1 MAFSRYACAVDHL
14 FKVGQVLASI
24 SPVWGDT
31 WTMLLLLS
39 IAVATSFAASLVPFV
54 FPVVP
59 VLLFLFSGRCPIA
72 AVLIRRSLR
81 SGFLLSRRLL
91 DLKGRRQFTLLDQA
105 LLEQVVHCR
114 HLVVLVAI
122 EALSCVVF
130 LEAVAFKVS
139 EKRWFNGNLVL
150 ADDQT
155 LALAHRLICLVPRV
169 LLDLVRSQPLVRVC
183 FENLVYQ
190 VDTVCG

>member
-1 MAFSRYACAVDHL
+1 
-14 FKVGQVLASI
+14 
-24 SPVWGDT
+24 
-31 WTMLLLLS
+31 MLLLLS
-39 IAVATSFAASLVPFV
+39 IAIATSFAASLVPFI

-59 VLLFLFSGRCPIA
+59 VLLFLSSGRRTFA
-72 AVLIRRSLR
+72 AGTIILIRSHLR
-81 SGFLLSRRLL
+81 SGFLLSRSLL

-122 EALSCVVF
+122 KALSCVVF
-130 LEAVAFKVS
+130 LEAIAFKVS
-139 EKRWFNGNLVL
+139 EKRWFDGNLVL
-150 ADDQT
+150 ADDQS
-155 LALAHRLICLVPRV
+155 LAFAHRLICLVPWM
-169 LLDLVRSQPLVRVC
+169 LLDLVSGQPLVRVC